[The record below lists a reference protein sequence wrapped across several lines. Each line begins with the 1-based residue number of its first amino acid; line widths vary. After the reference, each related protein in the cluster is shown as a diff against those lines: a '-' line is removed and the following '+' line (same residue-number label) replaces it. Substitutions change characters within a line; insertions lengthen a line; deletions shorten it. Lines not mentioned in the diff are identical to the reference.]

1 MAELATVA
9 RPYAEAVFALAR
21 EQNALPVWS
30 EMLRL
35 ASGVST
41 DATMA
46 AALENPKLTA
56 AQKKSLFLSVCGER
70 LNAPGRNFV
79 RVLVDA
85 DRARLLPEIV
95 EQFERLKRD
104 AEGVAKA
111 RIVSALALSDA
122 QVADLSAA
130 LERRF
135 GRRIEATVTVDPAL
149 IGGVRIHVG
158 DDVIDGSVEGKLS
171 AMARELAA

>member
-95 EQFERLKRD
+95 ERFERLKRD